1 MRFHMKIGINYLV
14 SYIETNTTPVVAA
27 KNRMNS
33 PRSNL
38 KCFLMLILA
47 FSIECHDKL

>member
-1 MRFHMKIGINYLV
+1 MKIYVNCLF
-14 SYIETNTTPVVAA
+14 SYIETNMTPAVAA
-27 KNRMNS
+27 KNRISN

-47 FSIECHDKL
+47 FSIGSHDKL